1 MAQDDSGEHG
11 PGRGPGGS
19 KVGSEWVSGSRGGNL
34 KWREVGIRAD
44 GENVA
49 AHGEKVLSF
58 TFCDD
63 LELF

>member
-11 PGRGPGGS
+11 PGRGGGGQQGG
-19 KVGSEWVSGSRGGNL
+19 VGVGGGSRGGNL

>member
-11 PGRGPGGS
+11 SGRGGGQQGG
-19 KVGSEWVSGSRGGNL
+19 VGVGGGSRGGNL

-49 AHGEKVLSF
+49 AHGEKVLHV
-58 TFCDD
+58 
-63 LELF
+63 L